1 MGAESDNAVDISVA
15 VDRNHSCMAL
25 HVHAD
30 DSSTIVRSEE
40 IFIPNGYIF

>member
-15 VDRNHSCMAL
+15 EDRNHSCTTL

-30 DSSTIVRSEE
+30 DSSTIVRSDFLLQTDEN
-40 IFIPNGYIF
+40 I